1 MPSVNLDTLV
11 YVVGVFLCQ
20 LAIWQYV
27 VLTR

>member
-11 YVVGVFLCQ
+11 YVFGVFLCQ
-20 LAIWQYV
+20 LAILQYV